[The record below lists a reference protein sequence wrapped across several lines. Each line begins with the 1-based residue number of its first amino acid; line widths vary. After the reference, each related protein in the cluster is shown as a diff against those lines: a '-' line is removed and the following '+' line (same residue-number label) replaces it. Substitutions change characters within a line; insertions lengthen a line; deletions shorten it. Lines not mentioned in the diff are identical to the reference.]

1 MRRVNERQ
9 GSRSWEGDKVEIRSF
24 FPLLVFLGD
33 FFCLIYY
40 NDSSPIYPGSL
51 GLAGNFCT
59 QDESE
64 QGEKVERKVG

>member
-1 MRRVNERQ
+1 M
-9 GSRSWEGDKVEIRSF
+9 EIRSF
-24 FPLLVFLGD
+24 FLFLFFWGI